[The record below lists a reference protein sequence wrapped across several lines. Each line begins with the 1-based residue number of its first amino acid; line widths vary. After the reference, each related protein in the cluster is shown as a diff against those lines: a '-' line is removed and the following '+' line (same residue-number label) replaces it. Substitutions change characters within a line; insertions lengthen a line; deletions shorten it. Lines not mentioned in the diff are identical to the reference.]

1 MQEYWGVCRPE
12 GRVWCEGPT
21 EAPSRVKIWF
31 YPKSSGKLLGI
42 SNGAVPCQGWHFDKL
57 TMTLARRT
65 D

>member
-1 MQEYWGVCRPE
+1 VSAGPRAGYGVRDPQ
-12 GRVWCEGPT
+12 